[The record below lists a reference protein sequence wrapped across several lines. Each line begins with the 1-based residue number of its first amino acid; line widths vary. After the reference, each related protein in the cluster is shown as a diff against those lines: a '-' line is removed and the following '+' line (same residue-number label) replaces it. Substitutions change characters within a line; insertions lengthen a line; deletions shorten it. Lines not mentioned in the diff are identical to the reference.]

1 MAAKKAET
9 RKFNVTINGV
19 QGTCDTP
26 LFKKMCER
34 GDLNALRVKEHV
46 GDIIKISGTAS
57 VTIETD
63 DNTFDINY
71 YATDKGVYSTGSAI
85 FLGSVL
91 DYIGECDTFRI
102 VAIKTKKGTTYKAS
116 PIFDDM
122 AIETIN

>member
-1 MAAKKAET
+1 MAANKTET
-9 RKFNVTINGV
+9 RKFNVTINSV
-19 QGTCDTP
+19 EGTCNTS

-34 GDLNALRVKEHV
+34 GDLNALRVKDHV

-71 YATDKGVYSTGSAI
+71 YATDKGVYSTGSTI
-85 FLGSVL
+85 FSDSVD

-102 VAIKTKKGTTYKAS
+102 IDIKTKKGITYKAS
-116 PIFDDM
+116 PIFDDT